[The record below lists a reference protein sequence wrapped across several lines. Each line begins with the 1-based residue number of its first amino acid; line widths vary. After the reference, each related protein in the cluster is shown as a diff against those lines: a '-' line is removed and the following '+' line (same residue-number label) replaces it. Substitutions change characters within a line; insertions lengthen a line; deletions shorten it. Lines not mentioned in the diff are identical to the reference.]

1 MREEITQLRVD
12 GLTALQLAELRAAVT
27 AADADCFTTLEGQ
40 KLTGGK
46 VGEPVLLSVLIRL
59 GPPVISAIALWLAK
73 DKKRRTMKVKYKRI
87 HANGSL
93 ESFDMEQ
100 SSSQEGESP
109 SAALEAFLK
118 GMPSN
123 DRPSTS

>member
-1 MREEITQLRVD
+1 MPEEITQLRVD

-27 AADADCFTTLEGQ
+27 AADGDCFTTIECP

-46 VGEPVLLSVLIRL
+46 VGEPVLLSVLITL

-73 DKKRRTMKVKYKRI
+73 GRKKRAFKLKYRRI
-87 HANGSL
+87 HANGSM

-109 SAALEAFLK
+109 SAAFEAFLK
-118 GMPSN
+118 GMPGN
-123 DRPSTS
+123 DRRASS